1 MKKIIYKIEFALA
14 SALSVGN
21 GTSIET
27 DNDVLRRKDGKPY
40 IPGTAFAGIYRSFI
54 MDKYGLKEEDLKKDN
69 AEEGNEIVKKFRD
82 YFGYVFI
89 NNSKDGSQTKDA
101 IESKLMV
108 YDGEVIGN
116 YLISNRDAVRLDDFK
131 TAMQGSKFD
140 FQVVNAGTKF
150 RTFIEVNNV
159 DENGFTLDI
168 LGAWRG
174 EVIRIG
180 GKTTRGLGAV
190 KDVSIVK
197 MEFEFPKDAK
207 KWIEFDMYSE
217 KQKWEAEISVS
228 HKSPDCHI
236 KELNLVQS
244 GGISI
249 RQYTTE
255 VASKGASAPDY
266 RQLKNKVISDGD
278 GKGKNMPVIP
288 GTSWAGAF
296 QPHMKKLGLSEG
308 EIDGLYGYV
317 KQKGKNT
324 SEEASKHKSKII
336 FSESYVKDSI
346 PVQISRNAIDRFT
359 GGTKEHALYTESTE
373 YNGITNLKIT
383 IPKDIGEKEK
393 NALCASIADLQEGYL
408 CVGGETSIGRGM
420 FKIEKIF
427 VNEKEL
433 CEINRDTD
441 GMNVYA
447 SVSNALKGEN

>member
-1 MKKIIYKIEFALA
+1 MKKVIYKIEFTLA
-14 SALSVGN
+14 SGLCVGN
-21 GTSIET
+21 GTNIET
-27 DNDVLRRKDGKPY
+27 DNDVLTRGDGRPY
-40 IPGTAFAGIYRSFI
+40 IPGTSFAGIYRSYL
-54 MDKYGLKEEDLKKDN
+54 MNKYDKQLKKEEKENGIIQNL
-69 AEEGNEIVKKFRD
+69 RD
-82 YFGYVFI
+82 YFGYVYI
-89 NNSKDGSQTKDA
+89 NQSTDGSGEKDA

-116 YLISNRDAVRLDDFK
+116 YLISNRDGVKLDEYK
-131 TAMQGSKFD
+131 TAMKGSKFD

-150 RTFIEVNNV
+150 RTFLEVNDG
-159 DENGFTLDI
+159 DENGFTQEI
-168 LGAWRG
+168 LSLWKS
-174 EVIRIG
+174 ESIIIG

-217 KQKWEAEISVS
+217 KQMWEEETSVS
-228 HKSPDCHI
+228 HKSFNCHVI
-236 KELNLVQS
+236 ELNLVQN

-255 VASKGASAPDY
+255 VALQGKTAPDY
-266 RQLKNKVISDGD
+266 RQLKNKVVCDGD
-278 GKGKNMPVIP
+278 NGAKEMPVIP

-296 QPHMKKLGLSEG
+296 QHHMKKLGLSKG

-317 KQKGKNT
+317 EQKEKNT
-324 SEEASKHKSKII
+324 SEKASKQKSKII
-336 FSESYVKDSI
+336 FSESYVKDSTS
-346 PVQISRNAIDRFT
+346 VQISRNAIDRFT

-373 YNGITNLKIT
+373 YNGITKLKII
-383 IPKDIGEKEK
+383 IPKDLGVKEK
-393 NALCASIADLQEGYL
+393 NALCASIADLQEGFL
-408 CVGGETSIGRGM
+408 SVGGETAIGRGM

-427 VNEKEL
+427 VNKKEL

-447 SVSNALKGEN
+447 GVSNALKGEY